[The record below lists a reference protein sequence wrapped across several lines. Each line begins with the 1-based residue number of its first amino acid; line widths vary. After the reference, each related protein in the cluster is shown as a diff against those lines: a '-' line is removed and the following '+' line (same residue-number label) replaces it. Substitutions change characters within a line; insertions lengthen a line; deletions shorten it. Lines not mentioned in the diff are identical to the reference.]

1 MPFFL
6 ALGAFGGGLFVA
18 SPCVMGVVVWRGVC
32 RRAFWVCVW
41 GQLTAAELRRRGF
54 GLSAAVAFGVPA
66 AVAALRRFAEAL
78 RGGRRGPAA
87 PPPPSQTPLCRI
99 RSPAVSD
106 AVAHQNCR
114 HDVCYCCS
122 AAPLLC
128 RRCGAV
134 RRAFSFVPNYTGH
147 NNT

>member
-1 MPFFL
+1 MVLAPFFF
-6 ALGAFGGGLFVA
+6 ALGALGGGLFVA
-18 SPCVMGVVVWRGVC
+18 SPCVGVFAFVSARAVC
-32 RRAFWVCVW
+32 GDGVCVW
-41 GQLTAAELRRRGF
+41 AGANG
-54 GLSAAVAFGVPA
+54 AAVRGNVCGAGVSVPQRA
-66 AVAALRRFAEAL
+66 GALRRFAEAL